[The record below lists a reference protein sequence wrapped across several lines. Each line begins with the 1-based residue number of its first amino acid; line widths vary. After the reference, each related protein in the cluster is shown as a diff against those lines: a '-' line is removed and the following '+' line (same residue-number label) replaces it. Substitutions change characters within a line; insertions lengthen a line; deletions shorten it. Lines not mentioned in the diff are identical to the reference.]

1 MSEPL
6 LQLTYISDIAP
17 GLSREQIAAIHQQA
31 ERNNQRLG
39 ITGVLLVTS
48 RHFLQ
53 LLEGPAELVKTRFKL
68 IAADPRHQSVRLVSE
83 RLVQQR
89 QFPHWQMGLKRL
101 LDQDEHA
108 DLQAVIHLY
117 GQQQQFSEQHADAIA
132 LLLKS
137 L

>member
-53 LLEGPAELVKTRFKL
+53 LLEGPAKQVKACFAAIT
-68 IAADPRHQSVRLVSE
+68 ADPRHQSVRLVSE

>member
-6 LQLTYISDIAP
+6 FQLTYISDIVP

-53 LLEGPAELVKTRFKL
+53 LLEGPAKQVKARFAV

>member
-6 LQLTYISDIAP
+6 LQLTYISDIVP
-17 GLSREQIAAIHQQA
+17 GLSHEQIANIQQQA
-31 ERNNQRLG
+31 ERNNQQFEL
-39 ITGVLLVTS
+39 TGVLLVTS
-48 RHFLQ
+48 RYFLQ
-53 LLEGPAELVKTRFKL
+53 LLEGPAKQVQARFAV

>member
-31 ERNNQRLG
+31 ERNNQQFQ

-53 LLEGPAELVKTRFKL
+53 LLEGPAKQVQARFAV

-89 QFPHWQMGLKRL
+89 QFPRWQMGLKRL

>member
-6 LQLTYISDIAP
+6 LQLTYISDVAP
-17 GLSREQIAAIHQQA
+17 GLSSEQIATIHQQA

-48 RHFLQ
+48 LHFLQ
-53 LLEGPAELVKTRFKL
+53 LLEGPAKQVQARFAV

-83 RLVQQR
+83 RPVQQR

-117 GQQQQFSEQHADAIA
+117 GQQQTFSEQHADAIA